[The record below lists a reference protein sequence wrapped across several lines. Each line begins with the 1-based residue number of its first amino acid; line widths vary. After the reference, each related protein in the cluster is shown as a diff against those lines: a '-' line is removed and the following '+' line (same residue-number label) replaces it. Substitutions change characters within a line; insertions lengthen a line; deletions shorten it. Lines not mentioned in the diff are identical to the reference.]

1 MSFNLV
7 VATGWR
13 QERMCM
19 EELYKIGDILA
30 RRVKEVWFTG
40 FDGLLTAEVEGDPVE
55 FTKALADLV
64 SSGYYV
70 PRFVLRATPIMV
82 VVKTDLDEIAKAA
95 AELAAKH
102 IGANE
107 TFKIEL
113 KKRGVK
119 YDRLAIIDYVA
130 KGIDR
135 KVDLTKP
142 DKYLWVEMFPTRT
155 GLSVLLEGD
164 NFSLMKVKVGSRKAE
179 GDSAQEPT

>member
-30 RRVKEVWFTG
+30 KRVKGVWFTG

-55 FTKALADLV
+55 FTKSLADLV
-64 SSGYYV
+64 TSGYYV

-82 VVKTDLDEIAKAA
+82 VVRTDLDEIARAA
-95 AELAAKH
+95 SELAAKH
-102 IGANE
+102 IGPNE

-119 YDRLAIIDYVA
+119 YDRLSIIDYVA
-130 KGIDR
+130 RVIDR
-135 KVDLTKP
+135 KVNLTHP
-142 DKYLWVEMFPTRT
+142 DKVVWIEMFPSKT
-155 GLSVLLEGD
+155 GLSVLREGD
-164 NFSLMKVKVGSRKAE
+164 SFSLMRTKVGGDAGE
-179 GDSAQEPT
+179 GNNA